1 MNAIRD
7 YVTIPGAAEI
17 LGVSEVR
24 VRQFVRERRLR
35 SERFGPLR
43 VIRKDLLRAF
53 ARQPRKTG
61 RPKKV
66 S

>member
-1 MNAIRD
+1 MAIKD
-7 YVTIPGAAEI
+7 YVTIPKAAEL

-24 VRQFVRERRLR
+24 VRQFVRERRLM

-43 VIRKDLLRAF
+43 VIRMDVVRAF
-53 ARQPRKTG
+53 AKRPRPNG